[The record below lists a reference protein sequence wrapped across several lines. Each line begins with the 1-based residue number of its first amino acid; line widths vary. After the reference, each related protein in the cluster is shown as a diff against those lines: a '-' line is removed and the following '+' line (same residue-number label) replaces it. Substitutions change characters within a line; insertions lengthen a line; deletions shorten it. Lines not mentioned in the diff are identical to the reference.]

1 MNANKAESVG
11 IIGLGAIGG
20 GVARSM
26 LAAGVDVTGCDI
38 SAEAVAAFTEAGG
51 KAVDAPAG
59 LGETCGIVFLFVVNA
74 VQARDVLFGSGKL
87 AEALGKGGVVVSC
100 VTMAPEEAISLG
112 DDLARQ
118 GIAMLDAPT
127 SGGAANA
134 LAGRT
139 KFMLSGAPDAVARAR
154 FAIDAAAEPVY
165 EIGDA
170 VGQGSTIKVV
180 HQLLTGVH
188 ITTAMEAVALGI
200 RLGLDP
206 NRIYEVV
213 KGCAGNSW
221 MFENRV
227 PHVLSGDYTPLSA
240 VEIFVKDL
248 GLVLETGK
256 QARFPL
262 PLAAAAHQQFLA
274 AAAAGYGREDDAAVI
289 KVYRDLAGLQLPADT
304 SKKD

>member
-1 MNANKAESVG
+1 MNASEAEPVG

-26 LAAGVDVTGCDI
+26 LAKGLDVTGCDI
-38 SAEAVAAFTEAGG
+38 NAEALNAFAADGG
-51 KAVDAPAG
+51 KVLKTPQD
-59 LGETCGIVFLFVVNA
+59 LGRDCAIAFLFVVNA
-74 VQARDVLFGSGKL
+74 VQARDVLFGAGKL
-87 AEALGKGGVVVSC
+87 ADALGEGGIVVSC
-100 VTMAPEEAISLG
+100 ITMAPDDAVRLG
-112 DDLARQ
+112 EDLAAH
-118 GIAMLDAPT
+118 GIVMIDAPT

-139 KFMLSGAPDAVARAR
+139 KFMLSGPPEAVARAE
-154 FAIDAAAEPVY
+154 FAFDAAAEQIYNVG
-165 EIGDA
+165 ET

-188 ITTAMEAVALGI
+188 ITAAMEAVALGI

-227 PHVLSGDYTPLSA
+227 PHVLDGDYTPLSA

-262 PLAAAAHQQFLA
+262 PVAAAAHQQFLA

-289 KVYRDLAGLQLPADT
+289 KVYRDLAGLELPAE
-304 SKKD
+304 KD